1 MSNSVVLGND
11 LRLLEGS
18 SRLNVTVIR
27 FSSTLL
33 HHPSLL
39 RTFGFS
45 AISHQYLEDG
55 HNPITFVKYD
65 FSHQI
70 LLIRNYH

>member
-18 SRLNVTVIR
+18 SRLNVIVIR

-45 AISHQYLEDG
+45 AISTYDSHLPSIFGRNALVFEVVE
-55 HNPITFVKYD
+55 VK
-65 FSHQI
+65 
-70 LLIRNYH
+70 